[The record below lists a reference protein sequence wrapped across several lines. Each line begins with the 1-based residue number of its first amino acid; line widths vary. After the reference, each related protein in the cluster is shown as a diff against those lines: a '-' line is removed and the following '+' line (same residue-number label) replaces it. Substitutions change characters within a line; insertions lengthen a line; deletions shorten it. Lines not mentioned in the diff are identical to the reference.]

1 MDGLMSTI
9 DSEERLEPTP
19 DGKAYAAIGAAI
31 DYLVENY
38 QDQPSL
44 DDLAAAVGLSPFHFQ
59 RTFRH
64 WAGISPK
71 RFGQFLTVSHAKRL
85 LDERSS
91 LLDAAYEVGLSGPS
105 RLHDLFVACEA
116 MTPGEYKDGGRDLAI
131 RWGVHDSPFG
141 RLVIGETDKGVCW
154 LSFVVGNDEEAFA
167 DELYLNWP
175 GAELV
180 RDDAGTAPSAEK
192 AVIAALRETP
202 PGEPLRLVLRGTNFQ
217 VKVWEALLRIPPG
230 TLVSYQDVARAIGRP
245 DALRAVGR
253 AIGHNPI
260 SLIIPCH
267 RVIQKSGVIHNYRW
281 GTARKRL
288 ILGYEA
294 ARREAADAMA

>member
-1 MDGLMSTI
+1 MDGIMSTI
-9 DSEERLEPTP
+9 ATESP
-19 DGKAYAAIGAAI
+19 DGEPLDGRSYATIGAAI

-44 DDLAAAVGLSPFHFQ
+44 EELAAAVGMSPFHFQ

-116 MTPGEYKDGGRDLAI
+116 MTPGEYKEGGRDLTI
-131 RWGVHDSPFG
+131 RWGAHDSPFG
-141 RLVIGETDKGVCW
+141 RMVIGETDKGVCW
-154 LSFVVGNDEEAFA
+154 LSFVVGEDEEAFA

-180 RDDAGTAPSAEK
+180 RDDAATALSAEK
-192 AVIAALRETP
+192 AVRAALRETP

-281 GTARKRL
+281 GAARKRL

-294 ARREAADAMA
+294 ARRSGAEAVA